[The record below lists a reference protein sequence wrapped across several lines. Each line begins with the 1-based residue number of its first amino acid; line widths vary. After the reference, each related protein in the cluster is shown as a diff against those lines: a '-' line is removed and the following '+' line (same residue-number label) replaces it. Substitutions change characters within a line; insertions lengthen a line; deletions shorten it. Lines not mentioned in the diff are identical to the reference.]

1 VRAASGPVDDLCTD
15 HSLSNAIDLCAFT
28 IHSPFALAGETVQ
41 PLLLRVLDAAL
52 RNRSFAARTKEA
64 VTAMDAAEA
73 AAGAAGGGSSS
84 SLPGGGGAEE
94 RLGLGLE
101 RDGGDGTGTGIEE
114 LFVQTALNRLHNG
127 DGGSGVTSD
136 GAPFFLC
143 GPGAVQQQQKSGM
156 TMQQLPGPLE
166 VVNFV

>member
-1 VRAASGPVDDLCTD
+1 MRAASGPVDDLCTD

-41 PLLLRVLDAAL
+41 PVLLRVLDAAL
-52 RNRSFAARTKEA
+52 RNRSFAARTKKA

-73 AAGAAGGGSSS
+73 AAGAAGGGSST
-84 SLPGGGGAEE
+84 LPGGGAE
-94 RLGLGLE
+94 E

-143 GPGAVQQQQKSGM
+143 GPGAVQQQKSGM